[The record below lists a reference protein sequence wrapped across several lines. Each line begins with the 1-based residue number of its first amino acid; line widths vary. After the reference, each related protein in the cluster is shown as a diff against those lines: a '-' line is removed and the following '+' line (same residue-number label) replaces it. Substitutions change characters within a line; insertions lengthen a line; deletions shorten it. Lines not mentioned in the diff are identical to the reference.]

1 MNTKSTVRND
11 LLAGD
16 GCDARCNSFW
26 RTFRCGIATLLLSD
40 PEPDSK
46 GEGAFRLAMPRD
58 WPVKHNKRLQVKLPC
73 MNRVVLFAVNEM
85 LQGPE
90 QSRGNRREAR

>member
-1 MNTKSTVRND
+1 M
-11 LLAGD
+11 
-16 GCDARCNSFW
+16 
-26 RTFRCGIATLLLSD
+26 LSD
-40 PEPDSK
+40 PEPDSR

-90 QSRGNRREAR
+90 QSRGRKTRSALRLNSNFLMIRGKPEREAISLYALMQ